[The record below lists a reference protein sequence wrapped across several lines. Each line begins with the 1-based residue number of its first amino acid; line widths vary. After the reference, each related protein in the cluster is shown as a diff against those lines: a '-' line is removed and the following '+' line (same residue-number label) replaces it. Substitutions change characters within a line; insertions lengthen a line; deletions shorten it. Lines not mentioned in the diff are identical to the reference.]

1 MSVAADNENLSFL
14 HAQLEGLESIFYEL
28 IPFGI
33 PLKRQQIQEY
43 YANRLHWVTNTGSP
57 AKNFELRRQFN
68 SKANQ
73 VRNIVDGAE
82 TLGNAQYRFN
92 LIYSGSSLPIERE
105 AGLSILVR
113 DLCRELLE
121 GHSFD
126 LEKLKSALESDRL
139 TAAEARLLLGSAM
152 FLVVDEVA
160 VDGHCA
166 APSQLL
172 EELLNLIVDGEYLES
187 EDPFRHE
194 ARVLLESLKSD

>member
-1 MSVAADNENLSFL
+1 MSVAHNENLSFL
-14 HAQLEGLESIFYEL
+14 HAQLQGLESIFYEL

-57 AKNFELRRQFN
+57 AKNIELRRQFN

-92 LIYSGSSLPIERE
+92 LIYSGSSLPQEKE
-105 AGLSILVR
+105 AGLSQLVR
-113 DLCRELLE
+113 NVCQELLE
-121 GHSFD
+121 WHSFD
-126 LEKLKSALESDRL
+126 LEKLKSTMASDRL

-152 FLVVDEVA
+152 FLVVDEVTI
-160 VDGHCA
+160 DGQSA
-166 APSQLL
+166 ALSQLL
-172 EELLNLIVDGEYLES
+172 EELLNLIVDGKYLDS
-187 EDPFRHE
+187 EDPFQYE
-194 ARVLLESLKSD
+194 ARILLESLNSD